1 MKLMR
6 KYKTSAESNTFY
18 LPIALTGEDVRYTLT
33 DTILSDISDD
43 PMGKDFWVDAFSAYL
58 GRVTSNDKPLS
69 CAGDIGEWAF
79 NLALNR
85 GYLRESREENRY
97 EMDVALLRNSKRGR
111 KPQDTEE

>member
-33 DTILSDISDD
+33 DTILSDIADD
-43 PMGKDFWVDAFSAYL
+43 PMAKDFWIDAFSAYL
-58 GRVTSNDKPLS
+58 GRVTSSDKPLS

-79 NLALNR
+79 TLAVNK
-85 GYLRESREENRY
+85 GYLKESREENRY
-97 EMDVALLRNSKRGR
+97 EMDVDLLRKSKRGR
-111 KPQDTEE
+111 KPQDIDE